1 MFDTSIFRE
10 VPRRIIRVLGVRIP
24 MYRQLMPMPTTVP
37 TPMPTLN
44 SPTPTEHFQVTA
56 LRQPPTSQGRTPLL
70 VTETALPTSS
80 APAIRPGEHAL
91 LLETQQQ
98 PMQREQLP
106 LQTPFQFVIGIG
118 VFLTGLLIVNI
129 GDTDD
134 DGGDVVDAAHPA
146 RNDDET
152 VTGTEVVDAAQSA
165 RTDEETVDDS
175 DVAGTVQSDH
185 VDIETVDGNDV
196 ADAAQ
201 ADIVDNKTADQNSTA
216 AAVDLARAS
225 RDGTTE
231 YETAE
236 DYFSYSNDVVQAFRR
251 RHGSMLRLVRDQE
264 QTSQI
269 AFVGPHVER
278 AGPLWFDSMLH
289 LLQCYGQHRYG
300 IEVHVVPDDQAT
312 CDCSDCK
319 SAVSTFGAVTEPQ
332 PHSSSAELE
341 DSAMAHSGPRDSSLS
356 SEYQCDQQF
365 DEDQAAPATQLNDDP
380 PLTSEYQGSQQSAQ
394 AQEPVNTQSQEPANE
409 AHDSGSSSENRHGQ
423 DGVNDM
429 AAAAVQQ
436 APVDDDGAVN
446 DSVDEQPAGSA
457 AEPGNSVPSKKT
469 RRSKR
474 GGVK

>member
-1 MFDTSIFRE
+1 
-10 VPRRIIRVLGVRIP
+10 
-24 MYRQLMPMPTTVP
+24 
-37 TPMPTLN
+37 
-44 SPTPTEHFQVTA
+44 
-56 LRQPPTSQGRTPLL
+56 
-70 VTETALPTSS
+70 
-80 APAIRPGEHAL
+80 
-91 LLETQQQ
+91 
-98 PMQREQLP
+98 MQREQLP

-365 DEDQAAPATQLNDDP
+365 DEDQAAPDTQLNEFVDG
-380 PLTSEYQGSQQSAQ
+380 T
-394 AQEPVNTQSQEPANE
+394 
-409 AHDSGSSSENRHGQ
+409 GSSKPWR
-423 DGVNDM
+423 
-429 AAAAVQQ
+429 
-436 APVDDDGAVN
+436 
-446 DSVDEQPAGSA
+446 
-457 AEPGNSVPSKKT
+457 KT
-469 RRSKR
+469 HRGTR
-474 GGVK
+474 GGKIRRRMRPQTHNRMGLLLGLATHL